1 MRISLRNLRT
11 AASCCFALFLCSTG
25 ISAADKTAANY
36 WTVRREAFTA
46 YSQKQYAACGTRFE
60 EAARLNRWE
69 RGEDLYSSACC
80 KALAGDTDGAFG
92 ALRLALDLG
101 YTKAD
106 TVASDSDLAPL
117 HTDPRWTTLVD
128 DFKKRRA
135 SVRESVNDQL
145 ASMYDEDQKER
156 RETPRQEWSKRW
168 PMIEAHDRE
177 RRHKADEILRSGKK
191 FVAEDYYNAAM
202 LFQHGENLQDIERAE
217 ELALKAVEL
226 DPKHGAARWLVA
238 AARDRK
244 LMRLGKPQLYGT
256 QFVPGND
263 GKVVRYRVDPTVS
276 DEERAKWNVPP
287 LDDSAGVPH

>member
-1 MRISLRNLRT
+1 
-11 AASCCFALFLCSTG
+11 
-25 ISAADKTAANY
+25 
-36 WTVRREAFTA
+36 
-46 YSQKQYAACGTRFE
+46 
-60 EAARLNRWE
+60 
-69 RGEDLYSSACC
+69 
-80 KALAGDTDGAFG
+80 
-92 ALRLALDLG
+92 
-101 YTKAD
+101 
-106 TVASDSDLAPL
+106 
-117 HTDPRWTTLVD
+117 
-128 DFKKRRA
+128 
-135 SVRESVNDQL
+135 
-145 ASMYDEDQKER
+145 
-156 RETPRQEWSKRW
+156 
-168 PMIEAHDRE
+168 
-177 RRHKADEILRSGKK
+177 LRSGKK

-287 LDDSAGVPH
+287 LDDSAGVRH